1 VQQIWIL
8 RDNAPVAI
16 AVTRGI
22 SDGKMTEV
30 SAPELQAGMQVI
42 TEQRQIGSKM
52 SSPISEGGTSA

>member
-1 VQQIWIL
+1 MQQIWIL

-30 SAPELQAGMQVI
+30 SAGIAG
-42 TEQRQIGSKM
+42 GDA
-52 SSPISEGGTSA
+52 GHY